1 MRTRLRVAGSPLTR
15 HRRASGDLL
24 VSLSTYV
31 EQHRLGTVW
40 LPIDVVLD
48 EEKALIVQP
57 DLLFVSNE
65 RKGIVKDWIRG
76 APDRRTRSRS
86 LDGLTGVRASA

>member
-48 EEKALIVQP
+48 EEKAL
-57 DLLFVSNE
+57 NE

>member
-1 MRTRLRVAGSPLTR
+1 MRTRLRVAGSPSTR

-48 EEKALIVQP
+48 EEKAL
-57 DLLFVSNE
+57 NE